1 MKLNI
6 NLNKANDCIKKGL
19 YNDAIKLCDEEISL
33 NPKNSIA
40 WTIKGLANLQMG
52 NYESSITCN
61 NKALEVNSNLQVA
74 WLNKAVAYKN
84 SWQLKESIF
93 AYKEAIKINPKLN
106 TMWINLAR
114 VYETM
119 GNYTESEKCYE
130 YIFKNIDQNDFL
142 AKFNLSLLSLKKGNF
157 KEGWKNFEFRFY
169 NPFYWKRRF
178 TKWPLLKNLKI
189 IKDKKILVWMEGGL
203 GDTISFCRYVEKLL
217 ELGAHVTYEVP
228 PPLIKIIKTLNPK
241 INYALYKSKE
251 LDDLDFDFQIP
262 LMSLPLLFEINLKN
276 IPNKTPYLKADE
288 KLDNYWKSE
297 LKKYSKP
304 KIGLIWSSSSSAVS
318 AKFRSL
324 DIKNLQP
331 IINKQYH
338 YFSLQNSISDS
349 DTIFLKKNNII
360 NFGSQ
365 NLDNIFAIINNLDL
379 VISIDTLFAQIAGSL
394 NIPTWVML
402 NLHSNWIWPLGRKD
416 SPWHSSMKVYSQKTY
431 NNWTDVIKT
440 IEKELTY
447 FFK

>member
-19 YNDAIKLCDEEISL
+19 YNDAIKLCDEEINL
-33 NPKNSIA
+33 DPKNSVA
-40 WTIKGLANLQMG
+40 WIIKGIANLQLG
-52 NYESSITCN
+52 NYENSITCN
-61 NKALEVNSNLQVA
+61 NKALELNSNLQVA
-74 WLNKAVAYKN
+74 WLNKAVAYKK
-84 SWQLKESIF
+84 SWQLKESIS
-93 AYKEAIKINPKLN
+93 AYKKAIKINPKLN

-119 GNYTESEKCYE
+119 GNYIESEKCYE
-130 YIFKNIDQNDFL
+130 YILKNIDQNDFL

-157 KEGWKNFEFRFY
+157 KEGLKNFEFRFDHPLY
-169 NPFYWKRRF
+169 GKRRF
-178 TKWPLLKNLKI
+178 VKLPLLENLKI
-189 IKDKKILVWMEGGL
+189 VKDKKILVWMEGGL
-203 GDTISFCRYVEKLL
+203 GDAILFCRYVEKLL
-217 ELGAHVTYEVP
+217 ELGAYVTYEVQP
-228 PPLIKIIKTLNPK
+228 SLIKIIKTLNPK
-241 INYALYKSKE
+241 INYVSSKNKE
-251 LDDLDFDFQIP
+251 LDNFDFQIP
-262 LMSLPLLFEINLKN
+262 LMSLPFLFETNLKN

-304 KIGLIWSSSSSAVS
+304 KIGLVWSSSSNAAL
-318 AKFRSL
+318 AKFRSI

-360 NFGSQ
+360 NFGNQ

-394 NIPTWVML
+394 NIPIWAMV
-402 NLHSNWIWPLGRKD
+402 NLDSDWKWLLGRKD
-416 SPWHSSMKVYSQKTY
+416 SPWHSSMRVYSQKEY

-440 IEKELTY
+440 IQKELTY